1 VKTTNKSIEWLKRM
15 ADFEDEG
22 TVSVGGWVTDIARIN
37 APLEDGRTRSRFG
50 RFLLLAQREK
60 HLTSEEFAR
69 KADVDPAE
77 LLKIENDPD
86 YAPSPQ
92 TVSRIARFL
101 GRPENDLDEL
111 ARLPASG
118 YDDARQR
125 RAESILHA
133 TSGGASRRG
142 G

>member
-1 VKTTNKSIEWLKRM
+1 
-15 ADFEDEG
+15 
-22 TVSVGGWVTDIARIN
+22 
-37 APLEDGRTRSRFG
+37 FG

-111 ARLPASG
+111 ARLPASRD
-118 YDDARQR
+118 DDARQKR
-125 RAESILHA
+125 TESILHA

>member
-1 VKTTNKSIEWLKRM
+1 MKTTNKSIEWLKRM

-77 LLKIENDPD
+77 LLKI
-86 YAPSPQ
+86 
-92 TVSRIARFL
+92 
-101 GRPENDLDEL
+101 
-111 ARLPASG
+111 
-118 YDDARQR
+118 
-125 RAESILHA
+125 
-133 TSGGASRRG
+133 
-142 G
+142 